1 MTRPFEGIRVID
13 ATHVLAGPFAT
24 YQLAVLGADVIK
36 VEHPDEP
43 DQSRGAGTDK
53 ELNRRNM
60 GTAFL
65 TQASNKRSITLDL
78 KQEKDR
84 ETLKNLVATA
94 DVFVENYRP
103 GAFEALGLG
112 YEALAAINPRLIYAS
127 FSAFG
132 QSGPRGPQTAYDHV
146 IQATSGIMAMT
157 GTREVNP
164 IKFGSP
170 AIDYATGMTGAF
182 ALSAALFQRERTGK
196 GQRIDMAM
204 LDVAMILMSS
214 HLTGYLRNG
223 VHPKPSG
230 NRHPHATN
238 GAFATK
244 DGLVMLGASNLRQQR
259 RLWTLLGRP
268 DMIKKTND
276 ERDADHAREIAVLEE
291 IMLTRSADEWETFLQ
306 ANHVPAARVR
316 TMGEA
321 VADPQ
326 LASRGIIHR
335 HEAAPASRAV
345 SACRSRPSRSRM
357 AARASILR
365 RPRSAST
372 TRKFSASLRAASA
385 ERNRHFAIAPDFFTS
400 ADHLVSSRSMSA
412 AYCSG
417 VVGSGSAPSVAM
429 RRCTSSESSAA
440 RSAALSLSTI
450 GARRAGRSNNSIM
463 QHRLEAGQPLLGH
476 RRHIGE
482 YRRALQAGHPER
494 AQLALLDQ
502 PDGRRQRGEINRHM
516 VAEQI
521 GERRPGTA
529 VRKWISSMPAVS
541 ANNTVPRWMPLPLPA
556 EA

>member
-1 MTRPFEGIRVID
+1 VID
-13 ATHVLAGPFAT
+13 VTHVLAGPFAA

-36 VEHPDEP
+36 VEHPDDP

-84 ETLKNLVATA
+84 DILKKLVATA
-94 DVFVENYRP
+94 DVFIENYRP

-112 YEALAAINPRLIYAS
+112 YDALAAINPRLIYAS

-132 QSGPRGPQTAYDHV
+132 QQGPRSSQTAYDHV

-157 GTREVNP
+157 GTPEVNP

-170 AIDYATGMTGAF
+170 AVDYATGMTGAF

-230 NRHPHATN
+230 NQHPHATN
-238 GAFATK
+238 SAYQAK
-244 DGLVMLGASNLRQQR
+244 DGIVMVGASNLRQQR
-259 RLWTLLGRP
+259 RLWTLLERP
-268 DMIKKTND
+268 DMIKKTNE
-276 ERDADHAREIAVLEE
+276 ERDADREREAATLREI
-291 IMLTRSADEWETFLQ
+291 MRTRTADEWEVFLQ

-326 LASRGIIHR
+326 LGSRGIIHR
-335 HEAAPASRAV
+335 HAAGNGVDGAFGVPLAAFTFAHGGPRIDASPPILGQHNSEILKELGV
-345 SACRSRPSRSRM
+345 S
-357 AARASILR
+357 
-365 RPRSAST
+365 
-372 TRKFSASLRAASA
+372 
-385 ERNRHFAIAPDFFTS
+385 
-400 ADHLVSSRSMSA
+400 
-412 AYCSG
+412 G
-417 VVGSGSAPSVAM
+417 
-429 RRCTSSESSAA
+429 
-440 RSAALSLSTI
+440 
-450 GARRAGRSNNSIM
+450 
-463 QHRLEAGQPLLGH
+463 
-476 RRHIGE
+476 
-482 YRRALQAGHPER
+482 
-494 AQLALLDQ
+494 
-502 PDGRRQRGEINRHM
+502 
-516 VAEQI
+516 
-521 GERRPGTA
+521 
-529 VRKWISSMPAVS
+529 
-541 ANNTVPRWMPLPLPA
+541 
-556 EA
+556 